1 MKRLIATAAA
11 VLLLAGC
18 GASTDGG
25 GGNGST
31 EAPTAANSTAPAAES
46 GDLKFAQVKVK
57 KNSLDLYEGTM
68 RATNITGEKRSGSFT
83 VTAFDKK
90 GGTLG
95 TLSGVAND
103 VAANKTVTVTLL
115 STDDLKGAVKYE
127 VQTDA
132 SF

>member
-25 GGNGST
+25 GNGST
-31 EAPTAANSTAPAAES
+31 EAPTAANSSAPAAES
-46 GDLKFAQVKVK
+46 GDWKFAQVKVK

-90 GGTLG
+90 GGVLG

-103 VAANKTVTVTLL
+103 VAANKTVTVSLL

>member
-1 MKRLIATAAA
+1 MKRIIVA
-11 VLLLAGC
+11 VAMVALLAGC

-31 EAPTAANSTAPAAES
+31 EAPTEANSTAPAAES
-46 GDLKFAQVKVK
+46 GDWKFTQVKVK
-57 KNSLDLYEGTM
+57 KDSLGGYGGTM

-95 TLSGVAND
+95 TLIGVANE
-103 VAANKTVTVTLL
+103 VAPNKTVTVQLL